1 MSDATLTI
9 TNEFPVS
16 KGVEIGSMPTV
27 GMEWRLA
34 FDYKTP
40 TNPMESA
47 GWPSN
52 VLRAQSST
60 GNCCEVGQRLPIVVL
75 RESDASIEPLSEADG
90 TTGLK
95 FYVDYPIDTGNTLK
109 DHTVYSKPLSYD
121 TWNTIE
127 IQQVLENGKY
137 MYSIVVNGIELE
149 NVENVAPQEYTDVK
163 VFASDS
169 YYQFSANGFM
179 RNLIFENLEKSKYKN

>member
-1 MSDATLTI
+1 
-9 TNEFPVS
+9 
-16 KGVEIGSMPTV
+16 MPTV

-47 GWPSN
+47 GWASN
-52 VLRAQSST
+52 VLHAQSIT
-60 GNCCEVGQRLPIVVL
+60 GNCCAVGHRLPIVVL
-75 RESDASIEPLSEADG
+75 RESDGTTDPLSEADG

-95 FYVDYPIDTGNTLK
+95 FYVAYPIDSVWPGI
-109 DHTVYSKPLSYD
+109 DHTVYSMAVSYD
-121 TWNTIE
+121 AWNTIE

-137 MYSIVVNGIELE
+137 MYSIVINGIELE

-163 VFASDS
+163 VFASDT